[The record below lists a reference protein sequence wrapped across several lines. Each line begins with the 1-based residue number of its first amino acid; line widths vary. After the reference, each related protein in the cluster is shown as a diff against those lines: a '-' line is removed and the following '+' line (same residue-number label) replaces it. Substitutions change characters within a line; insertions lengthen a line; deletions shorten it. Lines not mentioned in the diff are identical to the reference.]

1 MHPVATCCRSAFG
14 NSPRRPVRVRPT
26 LCKCKRMR
34 GTGQREHERWQ
45 LKHTRTRRNANPEL
59 PAAAGRS
66 AGHAP
71 TPPVQSPLSPTDPSG
86 DAPGQRPARR
96 VARKRRDR
104 VCTRGRGC
112 FVRLS
117 GPVEI
122 RAGRALITSAGTEKP
137 HGEAAGHRPIGNLM
151 LVRLHLVGSRIQGVT
166 CMSEHVRS
174 RTVYGSHHIGTLH
187 TYIQQSKE

>member
-26 LCKCKRMR
+26 LCKV
-34 GTGQREHERWQ
+34 QEDERNRATRARALA
-45 LKHTRTRRNANPEL
+45 LKHTRTRPNANPEL

-66 AGHAP
+66 RTHAP
-71 TPPVQSPLSPTDPSG
+71 TPVQSPVSPTGPSG
-86 DAPGQRPARR
+86 NAPGQRPVRR

-137 HGEAAGHRPIGNLM
+137 NGEAAGHRPIGNLM
-151 LVRLHLVGSRIQGVT
+151 HVTVLHLVGSRIQGVN
-166 CMSEHVRS
+166 CN
-174 RTVYGSHHIGTLH
+174 LH
-187 TYIQQSKE
+187 A

>member
-1 MHPVATCCRSAFG
+1 MHPVATYCRSAFG
-14 NSPRRPVRVRPT
+14 QLSAPAGASATQAQLPWSQLAV
-26 LCKCKRMR
+26 KQHKRMR

-137 HGEAAGHRPIGNLM
+137 NGEAAGHRPIGNLM

-174 RTVYGSHHIGTLH
+174 
-187 TYIQQSKE
+187 